1 MSKKNN
7 IDLEDKFGN
16 DARALA
22 FSAEVSF
29 INDDGLR
36 YLIEEN
42 SAKIKKLTEQNERLR
57 EELFR
62 RADEKENK
70 TKND

>member
-1 MSKKNN
+1 MSS

-16 DARALA
+16 DVRALA

-29 INDDGLR
+29 IHDDGLR

-62 RADEKENK
+62 RADGKKEE

>member
-1 MSKKNN
+1 M
-7 IDLEDKFGN
+7 DLEEKFG
-16 DARALA
+16 DAARALS

-36 YLIEEN
+36 FLIEEN
-42 SAKIKKLTEQNERLR
+42 SAKIRVLKEQNERLR

-62 RADEKENK
+62 RVNGEEENK
-70 TKND
+70 TKDT